1 MTMDATLFY
10 LLFIVI
16 LPTTGILCAAANLV
30 STVYVLINWESYI
43 PNITD
48 RLIVTSR
55 TISATYIS
63 LAALTVK
70 LHDVKFPEAK
80 IWIFVLAFFIPVVFT
95 AMNVRDFRNLWNWRK
110 KN

>member
-1 MTMDATLFY
+1 MDATLYY

-16 LPTTGILCAAANLV
+16 LPATGALCAAANLV
-30 STVYVLINWESYI
+30 STVYFLIHWESHI
-43 PNITD
+43 PTISD
-48 RLIVTSR
+48 RLIVTYR

-70 LHDVKFPEAK
+70 LPEAK
-80 IWIFVLAFFIPVVFT
+80 MWIFVLAFFIPVVFT
-95 AMNVRDFRNLWNWRK
+95 AMNVREHRNLWNWRK

>member
-1 MTMDATLFY
+1 MDATLYY

-16 LPTTGILCAAANLV
+16 LPATGALCAAANLF
-30 STVYVLINWESYI
+30 STVYILINWESHI
-43 PNITD
+43 PNIPN

-55 TISATYIS
+55 TISATYIG

-80 IWIFVLAFFIPVVFT
+80 IWIFVLAFFIPVVVT
-95 AMNVRDFRNLWNWRK
+95 TMNVRDYRNLLNWRK
-110 KN
+110 KK

>member
-1 MTMDATLFY
+1 MDATLYY
-10 LLFIVI
+10 LLFVVI
-16 LPTTGILCAAANLV
+16 LPATGTLCAATNLV
-30 STVYVLINWESYI
+30 STVYFLTYWESYI

-63 LAALTVK
+63 LAALTVT
-70 LHDVKFPEAK
+70 LHDVKFPEDT